1 MFGLDKTMFGGDRR
15 THRQEIG
22 GTWGGHSKREIGLA
36 SGLVA
41 GTMVATA
48 TGWRPVEAIAE
59 GDLVLT
65 FDHGM
70 QPVASVTRGQLWQ
83 SGENCPKSLWP
94 LKVPVDALG
103 NLEDVILLPEQ
114 LALVES
120 DVADTLFDDPFAMLT
135 AADLEGYRGIERV
148 APMGE
153 IEVVQLHLDNDE
165 IVFAAAG
172 MLVHCAAQKMLTV
185 DALLARHVE
194 GEEYVSLKQDA
205 ARMLVNCL
213 IGEDAQKAVAA

>member
-1 MFGLDKTMFGGDRR
+1 MFGLGKTMFGGDRR

-48 TGWRPVEAIAE
+48 TGWRPVEAIAK

-94 LKVPVDALG
+94 LKVPEGALG
-103 NLEDVILLPEQ
+103 NLEDVVLLPEQ
-114 LALVES
+114 LTLVES
-120 DVADTLFDDPFAMLT
+120 DAADSLFDDPFAMLT
-135 AADLEGYRGIERV
+135 AADLVGYRGIHRI

-153 IEVVQLHLDNDE
+153 IEVVQLHFENDE
-165 IVFAAAG
+165 VVFAAAG
-172 MLVHCAAQKMLTV
+172 MLVHCATRRVLTV
-185 DALLARHVE
+185 DELLGRHLAE
-194 GEEYVSLKQDA
+194 DEYVSLKADA
-205 ARMLVNCL
+205 AKMLVDCL
-213 IGEDAQKAVAA
+213 IGEDAQNAMAA